1 MKKFLILLIFCSIGV
16 MSHAQ
21 FFKKLKDKVNKT
33 VDKTIDKATGTN
45 NPKTETEKKEDAAS
59 IHYSDVTENKEKPI
73 FIDAAPANGKMVL
86 KLNKGDVFWGGQ
98 IAITGQSK
106 KGDANANV
114 LDFIN
119 ARVGSLF
126 TAGEMSSYAIYVD
139 GQRHLNNDSFSI
151 PLRP

>member
-59 IHYSDVTENKEKPI
+59 IHYDVA
-73 FIDAAPANGKMVL
+73 FL
-86 KLNKGDVFWGGQ
+86 
-98 IAITGQSK
+98 
-106 KGDANANV
+106 
-114 LDFIN
+114 
-119 ARVGSLF
+119 
-126 TAGEMSSYAIYVD
+126 
-139 GQRHLNNDSFSI
+139 
-151 PLRP
+151 